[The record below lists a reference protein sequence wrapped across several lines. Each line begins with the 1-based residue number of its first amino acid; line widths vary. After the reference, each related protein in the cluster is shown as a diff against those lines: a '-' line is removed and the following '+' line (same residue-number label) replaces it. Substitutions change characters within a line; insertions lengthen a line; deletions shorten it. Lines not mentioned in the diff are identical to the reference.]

1 MGEYLETLGGLL
13 RLGAETLGER
23 FKRAQ
28 VDFFLG
34 LRRPDGGFPGR
45 QGPSDLYYTDFAVRS
60 LAFLDADPHTFRPT
74 AEFLFTVGPPRNVV
88 ECFSLLNCR
97 RLVEYAGPGGPAL
110 PPPPEEVAEVLARQ
124 AAPGGGWAHP
134 GGREVSAYN
143 TFLGALCLEMLGAD
157 LPPADELERAILT
170 LQRPSGG
177 FAERPG
183 EAHAQASATAAA
195 LGVFTTLDR
204 LSPEFVGKALEF
216 LWELQAPDGGF
227 RAHPDAPASDLLS
240 TFTACLSLVGLCD
253 MAGTDMPRVGRY
265 LRSLACEA
273 GGFRAC
279 RGDDR
284 PDVEY
289 SYYGLAC
296 LTILRAML

>member
-1 MGEYLETLGGLL
+1 MGEYLEALDGLL

-28 VDFFLG
+28 AAFILS

-45 QGPSDLYYTDFAVRS
+45 QGDSDLYYTDFAVRS
-60 LAFLDADPHTFRPT
+60 LVFLDAEPHTFIPT

-88 ECFSLLNCR
+88 ECFGLLNCL
-97 RLVEYAGPGGPAL
+97 RLLEYAGPWGLAL
-110 PPPPEEVAEVLARQ
+110 PPPPEEVAGVLARQ

-134 GGREVSAYN
+134 GGREVSAYS

-157 LPPADELERAILT
+157 PPPADDLERAILT
-170 LQRPSGG
+170 LRSPSGG

-195 LGVFTTLDR
+195 IGVLTTLDR
-204 LSPEFVGKALEF
+204 LSPETVQKAPGF

-227 RAHPDAPASDLLS
+227 RAHRHASASDLLS
-240 TFTACLSLVGLCD
+240 TFVALLTLVALRD
-253 MAGTDMPRVGRY
+253 PAGGDVARVGRFV
-265 LRSLACEA
+265 RSVACPT

-296 LTILRAML
+296 LTVLRAVL